1 MGPIATTE
9 QLNVLMPFADAN
21 EDTCQQTPC
30 IECCAV
36 SPQRGFRLGSVC
48 YVAVNRVRQFRPR
61 GAFEVVEIQD
71 ILKVL
76 RHMVGPLSFAAR
88 LPRVRADGN
97 RLRSPSLPRR
107 HNQGQS
113 APRVMSL
120 AQVHRTVRLCHQC
133 GARGRCDWPRDRS
146 PHHIPSPPIASRTL
160 KQHWRDVASPTSA
173 SFDGVP
179 GLTKR
184 PPRPSRQPQ
193 TGTGCP
199 AHWVMPVHW

>member
-1 MGPIATTE
+1 
-9 QLNVLMPFADAN
+9 MPFADAN

-48 YVAVNRVRQFRPR
+48 HVAVNRVRQFRPR

-88 LPRVRADGN
+88 LPRVRADGIDCAHPRSPDGTIRASLLPGSC
-97 RLRSPSLPRR
+97 RLRRCTGLSAFAISAARAVVATGRETAVRTTSPAHLSQAVL
-107 HNQGQS
+107 Q
-113 APRVMSL
+113 
-120 AQVHRTVRLCHQC
+120 
-133 GARGRCDWPRDRS
+133 
-146 PHHIPSPPIASRTL
+146 
-160 KQHWRDVASPTSA
+160 QHSRDVASPTSA

-179 GLTKR
+179 G
-184 PPRPSRQPQ
+184 
-193 TGTGCP
+193 
-199 AHWVMPVHW
+199 